1 METEKMGQLYQKIAE
16 QINDIIPS
24 EWNRVVLYA
33 EILDD
38 SREVYFFF
46 NSNESDEFIYSHDIP
61 EHFQVSEQIYD
72 DLLIKLQNLFDE
84 LRNEYKENNPE
95 VWTNLTLKLE
105 SNGKFSIDYDYEDVI
120 ASELNGTQRQVVW
133 EYKHLGLF
141 PRSKRSKEFLEN
153 YLEKHNGLDLE

>member
-105 SNGKFSIDYDYEDVI
+105 S
-120 ASELNGTQRQVVW
+120 
-133 EYKHLGLF
+133 
-141 PRSKRSKEFLEN
+141 
-153 YLEKHNGLDLE
+153 